1 MLTPKSGVVAPIGVQ
16 PFFPTLYL
24 HNSDSTAFPPI
35 RSKGFLPVDI
45 DYGWTNASFDDDFH
59 NAVRSTA
66 RAVSDAARSEGQST
80 KGAIIYPN
88 YAIYDT
94 PLEAIYG
101 NHLPRLRSLRA
112 NVDPQNVMKLAGGFK
127 F

>member
-1 MLTPKSGVVAPIGVQ
+1 MLTSKSGVVASIGVQ
-16 PFFPTLYL
+16 PFFPSLYL
-24 HNSDSTAFPPI
+24 HNSDPTAFPPV

-59 NAVRSTA
+59 N
-66 RAVSDAARSEGQST
+66 VSDAARSEGQST

-88 YAIYDT
+88 YATYDT

-101 NHLPRLRSLRA
+101 TYRRFPILKYLSPLSGVL
-112 NVDPQNVMKLAGGFK
+112 
-127 F
+127 